1 MFNSNID
8 LPPVATTEIFFCQAH
23 QASEVRLEP
32 KKPTDIFT
40 YLGQNIEGDS
50 FNSVEDLSEQS
61 LGDDTATPATVS
73 KLDPLTSKENCLDFS
88 RGFPINIQSRLE
100 EVNGNLLDREQLD
113 LTVTDPPASLIVEE
127 ETSIHLGN
135 GVELDRV
142 EILSGSDSNL
152 TGSEN
157 FAIATETES
166 TVPESLTQTQEFEE
180 IISPVSPLRVD
191 FVLPESV
198 EEIESQPTPL
208 PEPLP
213 ETDLPTPLPEP
224 IPEIDLPTPVPEPL
238 PEIDLPTPLPEPLP
252 ETDLPTPLPEP
263 LPETDLPTPLPE
275 PFPEMNWRENSL
287 ESLDSTAQRYPFIV
301 NPTDRLTFDLQSF
314 RPFRDEN
321 YSTLDLRFAENN
333 PLFNKVTFA
342 NFPKEDQLYWVLEG
356 NRVVLETR
364 GLQGGAVYQG
374 RETMTELTQS
384 ILLQQQFWGLQAVWS
399 LPHVL
404 EDVIGA
410 GENNNEFAVLAVAAQ
425 LTTPPGIPAGE
436 VMINSGLNRDN
447 NTTTPLVPNLGI
459 ASTHHPDGGGALFE
473 NLDPAV
479 APRFLQ
485 AFPTTNLKPL
495 LNNGVSLRDGAII
508 PAENLAEAGIGF
520 MNLDTGEGFD
530 FSAPFTSDPG
540 LKIGQ
545 PGGGMNLDLLN
556 VIVNPVMTPRERE
569 VRYLNSLAWFS
580 LGQTMV
586 GDSTEIDSQE
596 SSDWYRFYFS
606 APHKRTSI
614 EYDAQEIQATYRS
627 IFSNPGVSFSVS
639 FGADDK
645 IDEIQFTH
653 ATLGLGLGFIFAG
666 LENSHIDESLN
677 EAHIAL
683 ENGEGFADLNTVAT
697 PEQRR
702 QINQRL
708 NQNLLN
714 TERATKLDQLSGNYT
729 FPSTITP
736 STSNLVQVRTG
747 LYKRRVDFLSQE
759 ISPFREVS
767 NFFLDL
773 ELSNQ
778 DFGTLGFIGVLNPTE
793 QPRNTPINQS
803 SAVEVTLINPD
814 GQQFVQQFSSLQN
827 SVVPLMAGK
836 AFDVA
841 FDWLRI
847 GQLVERD
854 IEQQA
859 FVGEL
864 YLPSIEVVTSGTNG
878 NLNYGASLGTWLNLT
893 PDSAGSVQ
901 NELGPKEPGLGVY
914 FNGMT
919 NWTSQEIKF
928 DETNQPTA
936 IETQGP
942 FFNLDWNSATNRLNA
957 FQVSAGYLFSHQ
969 GLSSGYSGVAALAY
983 IPYAINGI
991 NPQNNNGEVLGIIN
1005 SQLATGEGLTVNTNF
1020 EIGEDFFFD
1029 LKLTQKV
1036 IDTLSLGI
1044 YYQNFNTINLG
1055 LESRTNNSYYGF
1067 LLRYLTTDERVM
1079 FDAQLGHSANGFD
1092 ARINSNL
1099 RFNF

>member
-1 MFNSNID
+1 MFNSNMD

-32 KKPTDIFT
+32 KKAIDIFT
-40 YLGQNIEGDS
+40 YLAQNIEGDS
-50 FNSVEDLSEQS
+50 LSPVEDLSDQS
-61 LGDDTATPATVS
+61 LGNDTATHATVS
-73 KLDPLTSKENCLDFS
+73 KLDSLTSPENCLDVS
-88 RGFPINIQSRLE
+88 RVFPVNNQSHLE
-100 EVNGNLLDREQLD
+100 EVNGDLLDREPLD
-113 LTVTDPPASLIVEE
+113 LNQTAFPASPIVGEQ
-127 ETSIHLGN
+127 TSLHLGN
-135 GVELDRV
+135 RVELDRV
-142 EILSGSDSNL
+142 EILSGSDLNL
-152 TGSEN
+152 PGSEN
-157 FAIATETES
+157 FSVAAENES
-166 TVPESLTQTQEFEE
+166 TVGDSSLSQTRELDN
-180 IISPVSPLRVD
+180 IIPPVSPFPVD
-191 FVLPESV
+191 VLPPEAV
-198 EEIESQPTPL
+198 EEIESQPNPQ
-208 PEPLP
+208 PEPIP

-224 IPEIDLPTPVPEPL
+224 I
-238 PEIDLPTPLPEPLP
+238 
-252 ETDLPTPLPEP
+252 
-263 LPETDLPTPLPE
+263 PETDLPTPLPE

-287 ESLDSTAQRYPFIV
+287 ESLDSTAERYPFIV

-333 PLFNKVTFA
+333 PVFNKVTFA

-364 GLQGGAVYQG
+364 GLQGGALYQG
-374 RETMTELTQS
+374 RETMTELTQR
-384 ILLQQQFWGLQAVWS
+384 IILQQQFWGLQAVWS
-399 LPHVL
+399 LPRVL
-404 EDVIGA
+404 EDMIGQ
-410 GENNNEFAVLAVAAQ
+410 GENNNEFAVFSVAAQ

-436 VMINSGLNRDN
+436 VMINSGSSRD
-447 NTTTPLVPNLGI
+447 NTTTTLVPNLGS
-459 ASTHHPDGGGALFE
+459 ASTNHPDGGGALFE

-485 AFPTTNLKPL
+485 AFPTNNLKPL
-495 LNNGVSLRDGAII
+495 LNNGVALRNGAII
-508 PAENLAEAGIGF
+508 PAENLAAAGIGF

-530 FSAPFTSDPG
+530 FSAPFTSVPG
-540 LKIGQ
+540 IKIGQ

-556 VIVNPVMTPRERE
+556 VIVNPFLNPRERD

-580 LGQTMV
+580 LGQTIV

-666 LENSHIDESLN
+666 LGNTHIDESLD
-677 EAHIAL
+677 EAHTAL

-714 TERATKLDQLSGNYT
+714 TERSTKLDQLSGNYT
-729 FPSTITP
+729 FPGTITP

-773 ELSNQ
+773 ELSSQ

-814 GQQFVQQFSSLQN
+814 GQQFVQEFSSLQN
-827 SVVPLMAGK
+827 SVVPIMAGK

-854 IEQQA
+854 IKREA

-893 PDSAGSVQ
+893 PDSAGSVE

-928 DETNQPTA
+928 DETNQPIA

-942 FFNLDWNSATNRLNA
+942 FLNLDWNSATNRLNA

-991 NPQNNNGEVLGIIN
+991 NSQNNNGELLGIIN
-1005 SQLATGEGLTVNTNF
+1005 SQLATEEGLRVNSNF

-1044 YYQNFNTINLG
+1044 YYQNFNTVNFG

-1079 FDAQLGHSANGFD
+1079 FDAQLGHSDNGFD

-1099 RFNF
+1099 QFNF